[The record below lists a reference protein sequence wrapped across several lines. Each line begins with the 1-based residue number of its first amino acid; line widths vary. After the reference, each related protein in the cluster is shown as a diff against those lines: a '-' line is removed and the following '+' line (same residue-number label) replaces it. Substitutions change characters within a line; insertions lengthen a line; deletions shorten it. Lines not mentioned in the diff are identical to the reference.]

1 MPRGC
6 GTAWYAKG
14 VVGKGDVPTL
24 VQPPGETPAR
34 PRAASHGLSL
44 GTTIPGV
51 VGGERKAREEGERES
66 KVDYI
71 ISPPLPGAHPP
82 FCEC

>member
-1 MPRGC
+1 ME
-6 GTAWYAKG
+6 
-14 VVGKGDVPTL
+14 KGDVPTL
-24 VQPPGETPAR
+24 VQPPGETP
-34 PRAASHGLSL
+34 PRGPAQPRTAPRYDD
-44 GTTIPGV
+44 T
-51 VGGERKAREEGERES
+51 GGGGWEGRRERES

>member
-1 MPRGC
+1 M
-6 GTAWYAKG
+6 
-14 VVGKGDVPTL
+14 PTL
-24 VQPPGETPAR
+24 VQPPGEN
-34 PRAASHGLSL
+34 PRAVPRYDDIA
-44 GTTIPGV
+44 
-51 VGGERKAREEGERES
+51 GGGWEGRRERES